1 VLEELQ
7 NRTDLTQLEKEIAKK
22 VGCCEVYV
30 SQIKKAKMM
39 DAQPTWYE
47 KHMSRAK
54 EFDPSRLV
62 LDRPIACTSNLYPDV
77 PLRDIT
83 EKERSE
89 HMLNISTDPKAAKST
104 RNSLRRALFQ
114 GARKED
120 FHGFVEVEQTMSEED
135 SKAYAAILH
144 SKLPT
149 LLARKKHGAAAA
161 YEACFAP
168 IFEYAQLAPLG
179 PGEVRGDAETEDDR
193 RMGDKKRSQAK
204 LSALLETAAERV
216 KQAQADVDKCTCK
229 TTKKRRSSVDRAL
242 ADIKKE
248 EALLLDLLR
257 LMRMHYDC
265 IRQVHNFTSILND
278 ATLRLTRAAGVAG
291 KDFAGSGTRPGPF
304 CYHSLRG

>member
-1 VLEELQ
+1 MNQSYAAILSRSASIAVKKSKEAKVLEELQ
-7 NRTDLTQLEKEIAKK
+7 NRTDLTQKEIAKK

-39 DAQPTWYE
+39 DAQPTWYD

-54 EFDPSRLV
+54 EFDPSSLA
-62 LDRPIACTSNLYPDV
+62 LDRAIAYTSNLYPDV

-89 HMLNISTDPKAAKST
+89 HMLNISADLKAAKNT
-104 RNSLRRALFQ
+104 RESLRRALFQ

-135 SKAYAAILH
+135 SKAFAAILH

-149 LLARKKHGAAAA
+149 LLTSKKHGAAAA

-179 PGEVRGDAETEDDR
+179 PGEVRGDAEAEDDR

-204 LSALLETAAERV
+204 LLLCLKQLRSVSSRPKLMSTSAHARPPRRGGAALTVLLPISRRRKHSYSTFSDSCECTTTAFGRY
-216 KQAQADVDKCTCK
+216 
-229 TTKKRRSSVDRAL
+229 TTSPR
-242 ADIKKE
+242 
-248 EALLLDLLR
+248 
-257 LMRMHYDC
+257 
-265 IRQVHNFTSILND
+265 F
-278 ATLRLTRAAGVAG
+278 
-291 KDFAGSGTRPGPF
+291 
-304 CYHSLRG
+304 

>member
-1 VLEELQ
+1 MNQSYAAILSESSSIAVQKSKEAKVLEELQ
-7 NRTDLTQLEKEIAKK
+7 NRTPLTQKDIAKK

-39 DAQPTWYE
+39 ALQPPWYD

-54 EFDPSRLV
+54 EFDPSSLV
-62 LDRPIACTSNLYPDV
+62 LDRPIAYTSNLDPDV
-77 PLRDIT
+77 HLREIT

-89 HMLNISTDPKAAKST
+89 HMLNISADPKAAKST
-104 RNSLRRALFQ
+104 QQSLRRALFQ

-135 SKAYAAILH
+135 SKAFAAILDL
-144 SKLPT
+144 KLPT
-149 LLARKKHGAAAA
+149 LLASKKHGAAAA
-161 YEACFAP
+161 YGACFSP

-204 LSALLETAAERV
+204 LSALLETAGARV
-216 KQAQADVDKCTCK
+216 KQAQDDFDKCTCK
-229 TTKKRRSSVDRAL
+229 NSKKKRRVDSAL

-248 EALLLDLLR
+248 EALILDLLR
-257 LMRMHYDC
+257 FMRMHYDC
-265 IRQVHNFTSILND
+265 IRQVHNVTHNFTLILND
-278 ATLRLTRAAGVAG
+278 ATQTN
-291 KDFAGSGTRPGPF
+291 P
-304 CYHSLRG
+304 